1 MVMNK
6 LGLCGA
12 ALALTMSMAAQAAV
26 DHYTIDPAHTY
37 PSFEAP
43 HIQGISIWRGK
54 FNKTS
59 GTVTLDRANKTGS
72 VNISVDTASI
82 NFGNDEM
89 DKHAR
94 SAEFFDVAK
103 YPVAQFKSS
112 SIRFDGD
119 TPAAIDGQL
128 TLHGVMQPLTL
139 KINAFKCI
147 THPMLKV
154 EVCGADA
161 SAEFSR
167 SDFGIDYGVQFTGSP
182 MVKLAIQV
190 EALKDP
196 PAGLDR

>member
-1 MVMNK
+1 MNYTA
-6 LGLCGA
+6 LCSTGLLLAMSSA
-12 ALALTMSMAAQAAV
+12 ASAAV

-59 GTVTLDRANKTGS
+59 GTVTLDRANKTGT
-72 VNISVDTASI
+72 VNIVIDTASI
-82 NFGNDEM
+82 NFGLDKMDE
-89 DKHAR
+89 HAK
-94 SAEFFDVAK
+94 SADFFDVAK
-103 YPVAQFKSS
+103 YPTATFKSD
-112 SIRFDGD
+112 SIKFEGD
-119 TPAAIDGQL
+119 TPVAIDGQF
-128 TLHGVMQPLTL
+128 TLHGVTKPLTL
-139 KINAFKCI
+139 KINSFKCI

-154 EVCGADA
+154 EDCGADA

-190 EALKDP
+190 EALKDAP
-196 PAGLDR
+196 PGPQH